1 MIKIRMINKRLYTFL
16 LIPLL
21 FSCGVNKESGP
32 RLEVT
37 IIQPKIDP
45 TTAQALQLKGQKFVY
60 ESKTIGGDTDSYK
73 WEVDNQVIGTSLL
86 TDSVSYDTEG
96 VKKARFSVTN
106 SAFDA
111 YAEIEVLIVKYMAFF
126 DDLTLSD
133 NSFWVGDA
141 TNGSASTFTTGNVV
155 LPNTS
160 PKIDGDNSDD
170 FYNFGYSNI
179 TDSSSNDFHKYGVYL
194 KVPASSVSNFGLA
207 RMKQDKP
214 TMNLIFDTEL
224 YPISISIANSPD
236 AIAAAD
242 SILKSGDTYILEVRG
257 INSANEQTEELAS
270 LTLITGVTDTISAV
284 TKWTKL
290 ELNTLGRVKGLNF
303 TINSTKKDPDT
314 GALDLEAKFCLD
326 NLLLVESEQKFNP
339 N

>member
-1 MIKIRMINKRLYTFL
+1 MINKSLYTFL
-16 LIPLL
+16 LIPLF

-37 IIQPKIDP
+37 ILQPRVDP
-45 TTAQALQLKGQKFVY
+45 TTAQALLLKGQKFVY
-60 ESKTIGGDTDSYK
+60 ESKTIGADKDSYK

-86 TDSVSYDTEG
+86 TDSISYDTEG
-96 VKKARFSVTN
+96 VKQARFSVSN
-106 SAFDA
+106 VAFDA

-133 NSFWVGDA
+133 NSYWVGDA
-141 TNGSASTFTTGNVV
+141 TDGSSTTFTTGNVV

-160 PKIDGDNSDD
+160 PKVDGDNSDD

-179 TDSSSNDFHKYGVYL
+179 SESSATDYEKYGAYL
-194 KVPASSVSNFGLA
+194 RVPSGSNYGLA
-207 RMKQDKP
+207 RMKQSDP

-224 YPISISIANSPD
+224 YPVSISIANSPLVVT
-236 AIAAAD
+236 AAET
-242 SILKSGDTYILEVRG
+242 LFENGDTYILEIRG
-257 INSANEQTEELAS
+257 INSANEQTKELAS
-270 LTLITGVTDTISAV
+270 FTLITGGAESTTAV
-284 TKWTKL
+284 NKWTKL
-290 ELNTLGRVKGLNF
+290 DLDTLGKVKGLNF
-303 TINSTKKDPDT
+303 TINCTKKDEDT

-326 NLLLVESEQKFNP
+326 NLLLVESEQNFNP